1 LSFIA
6 QDFWLREAVLAPL
19 DAAYARSHACASKRV
34 CGTLGP
40 MADDQRP
47 NSSAPKRDRTPAV
60 SRVFSD
66 GRLIELLYRA
76 SDAQTAFA
84 VWRDGAWTVETDV
97 EIGGERL
104 VPFSPKNNIIK
115 NDVVLL
121 PSEPQEY
128 GSKAEL
134 LDEIRAF
141 LHRYLDVA
149 PAFEHIAAH
158 YVLFTWVYDAF
169 NEVPY
174 IRFQGDFGTGKTR
187 ALLVLGSICCRA
199 FFASGAST
207 VSPVFHILD
216 AFRGTLV
223 LDEADFRFS
232 DEKAQIV
239 KIFNNGNVSGMP
251 VLRTMQNHRREFN
264 PQAFQVFGPKVVAM
278 RGAYGDRALESRFL
292 TEVMGNSPLR
302 GDIPLNLTGKMREEA
317 LGLRNKL
324 LLFRF
329 RNRNGLQFTP
339 GSLIDGVAPRINQIL
354 LPLLEIVD
362 DPGVRRALVGF
373 ARTAHEGIIA
383 ERSLTTEAQLLD
395 IIRELSQLEAAA
407 VLPIGDI
414 KARFV
419 ERFGTEYTRPIT
431 PRWIGGLLRRRL
443 HLSPYKSHG
452 RYVLPVFDKA
462 HLAILYSRYGISYE
476 QLSDRS
482 GVAGDRDEGTKAA

>member
-1 LSFIA
+1 
-6 QDFWLREAVLAPL
+6 
-19 DAAYARSHACASKRV
+19 
-34 CGTLGP
+34 
-40 MADDQRP
+40 M
-47 NSSAPKRDRTPAV
+47 

-66 GRLIELLYRA
+66 GTMIELLYRA
-76 SDAQTAFA
+76 SETKTAFA
-84 VWRDGAWTVETDV
+84 VWRDERWTIENEI

-104 VPFSPKNNIIK
+104 VPFSPRNNIIK
-115 NDVVLL
+115 NEVVLL

-134 LDEIRAF
+134 LAEIRAF

-149 PAFEHIAAH
+149 PAFEQIAAH

-187 ALLVLGSICCRA
+187 ALLVLGSICCRP

-232 DEKAQIV
+232 DEKAEIV
-239 KIFNNGNVSGMP
+239 KILNNGNVSGMP

-292 TEVMGNSPLR
+292 TEVMGNAPLR
-302 GDIPLNLTGKMREEA
+302 ADIPLNLTGTMREEA
-317 LGLRNKL
+317 LALRNKL
-324 LLFRF
+324 LLYRF
-329 RNRNGLQFTP
+329 RSRNGLSFT
-339 GSLIDGVAPRINQIL
+339 SDSRIDGVSPRINQIL

-362 DPGVRRALVGF
+362 DPDVRRALIGF

-383 ERSLTTEAQLLD
+383 ERGLTIEAQLLD
-395 IIRELSQLEAAA
+395 VIRELLESKPATM
-407 VLPIGDI
+407 LPIGDI

-419 ERFGTEYTRPIT
+419 ARFGAEHTRPIT

-443 HLSPYKSHG
+443 HLAPYKSHG

-462 HLAILYSRYGISYE
+462 QLAVLYSRYGISDE
-476 QLSDRS
+476 HSSER
-482 GVAGDRDEGTKAA
+482 GGANVEGGGGDEGTIAA

>member
-1 LSFIA
+1 MAADPEDQSRSFA
-6 QDFWLREAVLAPL
+6 
-19 DAAYARSHACASKRV
+19 
-34 CGTLGP
+34 
-40 MADDQRP
+40 
-47 NSSAPKRDRTPAV
+47 KRDRVPTV
-60 SRVFSD
+60 SRVFAD
-66 GRLIELLYRA
+66 GTLIELLYSAPEAR
-76 SDAQTAFA
+76 TIFA
-84 VWRDGAWTVETDV
+84 VWHSDTWKIENELD
-97 EIGGERL
+97 IGGERL
-104 VPFSPKNNIIK
+104 VPFSPRNNIIK
-115 NDVVLL
+115 NEIVLL
-121 PSEPQEY
+121 PSEPEEY

-134 LDEIRAF
+134 VELIKAF
-141 LHRYLDVA
+141 LHRYLDVS
-149 PAFEHIAAH
+149 PAFEQIAAH

-216 AFRGTLV
+216 AFRGTLI

-232 DEKAQIV
+232 DEKAEIV

-302 GDIPLNLTGKMREEA
+302 GDVPLNLTGSMREEA
-317 LGLRNKL
+317 LALRNKL
-324 LLFRF
+324 LLYRF
-329 RNRNGLQFTP
+329 RDRNGLQFTP

-383 ERSLTTEAQLLD
+383 ERSLTTEAQLLEV
-395 IIRELSQLEAAA
+395 IRDLSEARAST
-407 VLPIGDI
+407 VLPVGDI
-414 KARFV
+414 KARFF
-419 ERFGTEYTRPIT
+419 ERFGGEYTRPIT

-443 HLSPYKSHG
+443 HLSLCPARFRQSTIG
-452 RYVLPVFDKA
+452 GSVFAIRYF
-462 HLAILYSRYGISYE
+462 
-476 QLSDRS
+476 
-482 GVAGDRDEGTKAA
+482 

>member
-1 LSFIA
+1 MS
-6 QDFWLREAVLAPL
+6 DNREEQSPGFVKH
-19 DAAYARSHACASKRV
+19 DRV
-34 CGTLGP
+34 
-40 MADDQRP
+40 
-47 NSSAPKRDRTPAV
+47 PAV
-60 SRVFSD
+60 SRVLSD
-66 GRLIELLYRA
+66 GTLIELLYHA
-76 SDAQTAFA
+76 SEAKTAFA
-84 VWRDGAWTVETDV
+84 VWRDGTWTIENEI

-104 VPFSPKNNIIK
+104 VPFSPRNNIIK
-115 NDVVLL
+115 NEVVVL
-121 PSEPQEY
+121 PSEPEEY
-128 GSKAEL
+128 GSKSEL
-134 LDEIRAF
+134 LAEIRAF
-141 LHRYLDVA
+141 LHRYLDIS
-149 PAFEHIAAH
+149 PSFEHIATH
-158 YVLFTWVYDAF
+158 YILFTWIYDAF

-187 ALLVLGSICCRA
+187 ALLVIGSICCRA

-232 DEKAQIV
+232 DEKAEIV

-302 GDIPLNLTGKMREEA
+302 ADVPLNLTGMMREEA

-324 LLFRF
+324 LLYRF
-329 RNRNGLQFTP
+329 RNRNGLHFTP

-362 DPGVRRALVGF
+362 DPDVRRTLVAF

-383 ERSLTTEAQLLD
+383 ERGLTTEAQLLEV
-395 IIRELSQLEAAA
+395 IRDLSESEAAT
-407 VLPIGDI
+407 VLPVGDI

-419 ERFGTEYTRPIT
+419 ERFGGEYTRPIT

-462 HLAILYSRYGISYE
+462 HMAALYSRYGISDE
-476 QLSDRS
+476 RSSDR
-482 GVAGDRDEGTKAA
+482 GGAGGHGDEGRMAA

>member
-1 LSFIA
+1 MEKKTQSGGS
-6 QDFWLREAVLAPL
+6 D
-19 DAAYARSHACASKRV
+19 
-34 CGTLGP
+34 GP
-40 MADDQRP
+40 R
-47 NSSAPKRDRTPAV
+47 RDRVPAV
-60 SRVFSD
+60 SRALAD
-66 GRLIELLYRA
+66 GTLIELLYLA
-76 SDAQTAFA
+76 SEAKTAFA
-84 VWRDGAWTVETDV
+84 IWRNGVCTIENEI
-97 EIGGERL
+97 EIGGEHL
-104 VPFSPKNNIIK
+104 VPFSPRNNIIK
-115 NDVVLL
+115 NEVVLL
-121 PSEPQEY
+121 PSEPLEY
-128 GSKAEL
+128 GCKAEL
-134 LDEIRAF
+134 LDGIRTF
-141 LHRYLDVA
+141 LHRYLDVS
-149 PAFEHIAAH
+149 PEFERIATH

-187 ALLVLGSICCRA
+187 ALLVIGSICCRA

-239 KIFNNGNVSGMP
+239 KILNNGNVSGMP
-251 VLRTMQNHRREFN
+251 VLRTMQNHKREFN
-264 PQAFQVFGPKVVAM
+264 PKAFQVFGPKVVAM

-302 GDIPLNLTGKMREEA
+302 ADVPLNLTARMREEA

-324 LLFRF
+324 LLYRF

-339 GSLIDGVAPRINQIL
+339 GSLIDGVSPRINQIL

-362 DPGVRRALVGF
+362 DPDVRRALVGF

-383 ERSLTTEAQLLD
+383 ERGLTTEAQLLEV
-395 IIRELSQLEAAA
+395 IRELSEAEAAT
-407 VLPIGDI
+407 VLPVGDI

-419 ERFGTEYTRPIT
+419 ECFGGEYTRPIT

-462 HLAILYSRYGISYE
+462 QLVALYSRYGISDE
-476 QLSDRS
+476 QSS
-482 GVAGDRDEGTKAA
+482 GRGGADGHGDEGPMAG